1 LSGGTNA
8 GGSVIPNYGYPIGPV
23 AGVSG
28 FFQMSPIIVGRGG
41 ANTGKG
47 GVGCGGGG
55 TTTVNGEEGGAG
67 MAVIISW

>member
-8 GGSVIPNYGYPIGPV
+8 AGSVVPNYGYPIGPV
-23 AGVSG
+23 AGLDG
-28 FFQMSPIIVGRGG
+28 FFQISPIIVGRGG

-55 TTTVNGEEGGAG
+55 TIFNDGAEGGAG